1 MKKMMKFKLLGQFL
15 SLAILISVFS
25 TAMASKGP
33 PVAKLCEVEGEVLY
47 SRDGKKWIP
56 VRRTKYLFPGY
67 QVLTG
72 AKSGSGKIINH
83 STGESQALGSD
94 TLVKVTEGNISLV
107 SGRLSEPEQELASL
121 SQSLLNKFSRAQ
133 RYTTVRRS
141 ATTDEQQLCDKV
153 KVLTIRNVTLS
164 PTHSDLVWRSA
175 CPDFSYNLIIDDG
188 EPVAVLAEYDAEMI
202 RYRVSNVAPGEHT
215 YRVEV
220 LDKGSAIY
228 VPRAESKF
236 TVITAERE
244 KEVIDALEQIDDDIF
259 LEANL
264 LEENGLHVAAMDVYR
279 DYFKENQEDNDMRPL
294 LIQSYQN
301 LKLTELRENE
311 ARSYNAALEDDD

>member
-1 MKKMMKFKLLGQFL
+1 MKKMMKFKLLGRFL

-47 SRDGKKWIP
+47 SRDGKKWMP

-83 STGESQALGSD
+83 STGESQALGAD
-94 TLVKVTEGNISLV
+94 TLVKVEEGNISLV
-107 SGRLSEPEQELASL
+107 AGRLSEPEQEVASL
-121 SQSLLNKFSRAQ
+121 SQSLLNKFARAQ

-164 PTHSDLVWRSA
+164 PAHSDLVWSNA
-175 CPDFSYNLIIDDG
+175 CPEFSYNLIIDGG
-188 EPVAVLAEYDAEMI
+188 EPIAVTAEPEAEMI
-202 RYRVSNVAPGEHT
+202 RFGKNGNDVTSAAIRLSRYITGGDH
-215 YRVEV
+215 V
-220 LDKGSAIY
+220 LFCGYHGWHDWYLA
-228 VPRAESKF
+228 
-236 TVITAERE
+236 
-244 KEVIDALEQIDDDIF
+244 
-259 LEANL
+259 ANL
-264 LEENGLHVAAMDVYR
+264 GDQRSLDGLKR
-279 DYFKENQEDNDMRPL
+279 LQCL
-294 LIQSYQN
+294 L
-301 LKLTELRENE
+301 L
-311 ARSYNAALEDDD
+311 